1 MAGHPR
7 TSAPAPR
14 YHCRYPSCT
23 GQWRCPENL
32 GGFVSASNLPT
43 GPSRSLPKL
52 TLEQRTRAYKL
63 EDQVVDDSLG
73 AAYEI
78 IALRDAAQA
87 MADFAFSHVEQTRGY
102 RAAIRAFC

>member
-1 MAGHPR
+1 M
-7 TSAPAPR
+7 
-14 YHCRYPSCT
+14 
-23 GQWRCPENL
+23 
-32 GGFVSASNLPT
+32 SASNLPT

-63 EDQVVDDSLG
+63 EHQVVDDSLG

-102 RAAIRAFC
+102 RAAIRAFCKHKRALREALSGSGEVL